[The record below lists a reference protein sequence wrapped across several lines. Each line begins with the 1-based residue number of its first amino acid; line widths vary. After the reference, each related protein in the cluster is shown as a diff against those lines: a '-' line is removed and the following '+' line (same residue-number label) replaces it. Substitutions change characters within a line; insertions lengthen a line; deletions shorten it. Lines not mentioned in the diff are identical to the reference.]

1 MRANHTVLEHDPE
14 SGELIGVK
22 WNGDDRAVVGGE
34 QFGGSSKMDEWYEAL
49 RVWEGILRSDEMQLW
64 SEMKMGTAISKLFFS
79 LPLFL
84 CAFKLMREENM

>member
-1 MRANHTVLEHDPE
+1 MRASHTVLEHDPE
-14 SGELIGVK
+14 SGELIEVR

-64 SEMKMGTAISKLFFS
+64 SEMKMGTAISKPFF
-79 LPLFL
+79 LFL
-84 CAFKLMREENM
+84 DS